1 MNGSEPS
8 LALTFHLVAIG
19 LTRVDRDLYA
29 AIALTAVVGV
39 VGGNRLAL
47 AFAGGLQS
55 TRGNAKR
62 LQIRT
67 GGQGA
72 TLREVEIVGIGS
84 DTVGVADDQD
94 IGVWI
99 LVETRSELFEIVL
112 S

>member
-29 AIALTAVVGV
+29 AIALTAVLGV
-39 VGGNRLAL
+39 VGGDRLSF

-55 TRGNAKR
+55 TRGNAER

-72 TLREVEIVGIGS
+72 TLREGEIGGIGS
-84 DTVGVADDQD
+84 DTVGMADDQA
-94 IGVWI
+94 IRVWRR
-99 LVETRSELFEIVL
+99 V
-112 S
+112 